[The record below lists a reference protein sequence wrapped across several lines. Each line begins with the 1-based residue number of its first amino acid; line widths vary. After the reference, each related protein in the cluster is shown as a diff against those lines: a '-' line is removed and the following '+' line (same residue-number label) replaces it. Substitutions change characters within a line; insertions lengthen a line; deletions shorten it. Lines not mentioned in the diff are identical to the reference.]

1 MIKIKIKDL
10 ENKTKK
16 TVSLENFIEQMNLSS
31 ELRDFNDDDVCFEI
45 IEDKKNPD
53 AEKLEKLQKKY
64 KQLAE
69 KHRKDRQAE
78 YPRRNQDRQK
88 VQRMH
93 DILTTVID
101 RMYQYIPDED
111 LCEIELELEKII
123 KNA

>member
-1 MIKIKIKDL
+1 
-10 ENKTKK
+10 
-16 TVSLENFIEQMNLSS
+16 MNLSS
-31 ELRDFNDDDVCFEI
+31 ELRDFNDDDVKFEI
-45 IEDKKNPD
+45 VEDKKNPD
-53 AEKLEKLQKKY
+53 AKKLEKLQKKY

-93 DILTTVID
+93 DILTKVIE

-111 LCEIELELEKII
+111 LCDIENELEKII